1 MAAANRSTLKT
12 VATALALD
20 AIGKSGL
27 SSLLAPLTRG
37 IGVILTLHRVR
48 PWIENGFAPN
58 RILEITPSF
67 LDEALVC
74 LKNLGYELVTLTE
87 AVARLR
93 TGRGRTPFA
102 TLTFDD
108 GYRDTLEHALPVLER
123 HGAPM
128 TLFVT
133 PGFADRSARLWWVE
147 LEEAIG
153 RLSRIVVEEKDCHF
167 AAYSRNDAEKQE
179 TFEDLYWRLRK
190 GPWQRLLNA
199 IGALTAEAG
208 LDSAHIANSLCLDW
222 DSLGELSRHPL
233 VTIGAH
239 TMTHPMLAKCDERR
253 AREEMSASREAIR
266 RRLGVTPAHFAYP
279 VGDSGSAGMREFTL
293 AAELGFTSAV
303 TTRPGVLFTAHAA
316 HLLALPRISLNG
328 LFQDVRRFET
338 LMSGVPTLIKNKG
351 RRCDAA

>member
-1 MAAANRSTLKT
+1 MAAAHRLTLKT
-12 VATALALD
+12 VASGLVLD
-20 AIGKSGL
+20 TIGKTGL
-27 SSLLAPLTRG
+27 GSLLAPLTRG
-37 IGVILTLHRVR
+37 IGVILMLHSVR

-93 TGRGRTPFA
+93 TGRGRMPFA
-102 TLTFDD
+102 ALTFDD
-108 GYRDTLEHALPVLER
+108 GYRDTLDHALPVLER

-147 LEEAIG
+147 LEEAIR
-153 RLSRIVVEEKDCHF
+153 RLTRIVVEEGDFHF
-167 AAYSRNDAEKQE
+167 AAYSRGDAEKQE
-179 TFEDLYWRLRK
+179 TFQDLYWRLRR
-190 GPWQRLLNA
+190 GPLKRLYDA
-199 IGALTAEAG
+199 IAGLAAEAK
-208 LDSAHIANSLCLDW
+208 LNSADIAESLCLDW
-222 DSLGELSRHPL
+222 NGLAELSRHPL

-239 TMTHPMLAKCDERR
+239 TMTHPMLAKCDERW
-253 AREEMSASREAIR
+253 ARVEMSASREAIR
-266 RRLGVTPAHFAYP
+266 RRLGITPAHFAYP
-279 VGDSGSAGMREFTL
+279 VGDSGSAGTREFAL

-303 TTRPGVLFTAHAA
+303 TTRPGVLFAAHAA

>member
-1 MAAANRSTLKT
+1 MAAANRLTLKT

-27 SSLLAPLTRG
+27 GSLLAPLTRG

-74 LKNLGYELVTLTE
+74 LKDLGYELVTLTE

-102 TLTFDD
+102 ALTFDD

-153 RLSRIVVEEKDCHF
+153 RLSRIVVEEKDLHF
-167 AAYSRNDAEKQE
+167 AAYSRSDAEKQE

-199 IGALTAEAG
+199 IGALTVEAG
-208 LDSAHIANSLCLDW
+208 LDSADIADSLCLDW
-222 DSLGELSRHPL
+222 DGLGELSRHPL
-233 VTIGAH
+233 VSIGAH
-239 TMTHPMLAKCDERR
+239 TMTHPTLSKCDERR

-266 RRLGVTPAHFAYP
+266 RRLGVRPAHFAYP
-279 VGDSGSAGMREFTL
+279 VGDSGSAGMREFAL

-303 TTRPGVLFTAHAA
+303 TTRPGVLFAAHAA